1 MDPED
6 KIKLERAL
14 ALSEENNEL
23 LRKIHRSLKLS
34 RWVRVLYWVILL
46 GASIGAFYY
55 LQPYIDQVLG
65 TYGSLRGGI
74 EGFFISPS

>member
-1 MDPED
+1 MDHED

-23 LRKIHRSLKLS
+23 LHKIHRSMKLA
-34 RWVRVLYWVILL
+34 RWARVAYWIILL

-55 LQPYIDQVLG
+55 FQPYIDQILG

-74 EGFFISPS
+74 EGFFTSP